1 MTSTL
6 YRAIHSDRLRLMWPN
21 LPPLCLC
28 EADVCRKS
36 CGRER
41 VPSETYKRLLS
52 KCGSHSRKVDI
63 HFYSSYSTQSP
74 CTHAAYIANQAHVLV
89 NDCVE
94 HLEDL
99 VLHVTISSPL
109 QSSPSCVSN
118 GTLFPT
124 FDRDEDSDKAV
135 SDTIIR
141 CCGCD
146 GTTTLCR
153 FSGNKHKIFPKLSK
167 LLINLEY
174 DCVEEEIQLRQYMT
188 GTISV
193 EVLKIFGL
201 KLENLSIFTYHL
213 RGPSDND
220 IHSTMKRSPCRQND
234 SKSNSLGTVCP
245 LLTKLELYGCNLH
258 MFCHE
263 NVSETVDLLSET
275 LILDPILSV
284 SNGSIFKDTL
294 VGISAIEIIP
304 LTTPLLRVL
313 EVEEN
318 FEESDEIFSVF
329 RLAPQTTVHIVI
341 MGNTLKFLVEIFDF
355 ISTAKLSNTNNLEI
369 LEIHDFSPWPFCDE
383 RSHVSACTVEKVFM
397 ACPNLNKIIMSTV
410 FFTDESLRSLASNF
424 LVVKNL
430 GSVYSTEVTRSCKT
444 TVIDYC

>member
-1 MTSTL
+1 
-6 YRAIHSDRLRLMWPN
+6 MWPD

-28 EADVCRKS
+28 KADICPKK
-36 CGRER
+36 CGREG
-41 VPSETYKRLLS
+41 VPLETYKRLLS
-52 KCGSHSRKVDI
+52 RSGSHNRKVDI
-63 HFYSSYSTQSP
+63 HFYSSYFSQSP
-74 CTHAAYIANQAHVLV
+74 YTQAAYIANQARVLV

-94 HLEDL
+94 QLEDL
-99 VLHVTISSPL
+99 VLHVTIGSPL
-109 QSSPSCVSN
+109 DSSSTCANNSV
-118 GTLFPT
+118 LFPT
-124 FDRDEDSDKAV
+124 SDRDKDPDLFASDAV
-135 SDTIIR
+135 FRS
-141 CCGCD
+141 CGCD
-146 GTTTLCR
+146 GTSSSSG
-153 FSGNKHKIFPKLSK
+153 FSGRKHKIFPKLAK

-174 DCVEEEIQLRQYMT
+174 DCIEEEIQLRQYMT
-188 GTISV
+188 GTICV

-201 KLENLSIFTYHL
+201 KLEDLSIFTYHL
-213 RGPSDND
+213 REPSDND
-220 IHSTMKRSPCRQND
+220 SQSTNRRSPCGQYD

-329 RLAPQTTVHIVI
+329 RLAPLTTVHIVI

-369 LEIHDFSPWPFCDE
+369 LEIHDFSPWPFCDQ
-383 RSHVSACTVEKVFM
+383 RSHISACTLEKVFI
-397 ACPNLNKIIMSTV
+397 ACPNLNKVLMSTV
-410 FFTDESLRSLASNF
+410 FFTDESLRSLANNF
-424 LVVKNL
+424 LEVKNL
-430 GSVYSTEVTRSCKT
+430 GSIYSTEVTRSRKIAA
-444 TVIDYC
+444 IDHC